1 MKKIQKAQEAKQA
14 ASILGRRSVKA
25 RMRKWGK
32 EEFLRRMREWGKKGG
47 RPRLPDDQL
56 SKAALYQRARQ
67 AKLKQQAAKAGKRK
81 G

>member
-1 MKKIQKAQEAKQA
+1 MSKVSQA
-14 ASILGRRSVKA
+14 ASMLGRRSVKA

-56 SKAALYQRARQ
+56 GKTALYQRARQ
-67 AKLKQQAAKAGKRK
+67 AKLKLQAAKVARK
-81 G
+81 KKGVK